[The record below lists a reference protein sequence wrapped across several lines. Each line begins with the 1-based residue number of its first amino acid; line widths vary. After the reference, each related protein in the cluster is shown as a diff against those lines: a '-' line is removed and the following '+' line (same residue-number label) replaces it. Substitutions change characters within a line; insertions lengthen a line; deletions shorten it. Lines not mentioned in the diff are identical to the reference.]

1 MNKKMTPRVIR
12 LIALQCVVVIIT
24 ISVVGFAVMKHSE
37 YKHPENITTSS
48 SDEGTTASTNQPTVP
63 STEPSQSTS
72 SSTSQSSQSSENSED
87 SSESSSTTL
96 LSTAEHPYAYAGFTP
111 QTADTNIDFTRILV
125 NGKYCLP
132 ENYKPALSEAV
143 PGSGQYLDH
152 RVAPHYLEMYNAAKA
167 DGITLT
173 PISGYR
179 SYQRQKNNFENRIAN
194 NMNAGLDRVEATKK
208 AATVIMIPGA
218 SEHNAGLAMD
228 ICSLAESFENT
239 KEFDWLD
246 AHAAEY
252 GFILRYPK
260 DARSREITGVVYEP
274 WHYRYVG
281 VEAAKEIK
289 SRGITLEEY
298 LGYA

>member
-12 LIALQCVVVIIT
+12 LIALQCVVIIIT

-37 YKHPENITTSS
+37 YKHPENTTTTSA
-48 SDEGTTASTNQPTVP
+48 EGTTAPTNRPTVP
-63 STEPSQSTS
+63 TQPSQSTS
-72 SSTSQSSQSSENSED
+72 SSTSQSS
-87 SSESSSTTL
+87 ESGDTNTEASSTTL
-96 LSTAEHPYAYAGFTP
+96 PSTAEHPYAYAGFTP
-111 QTADTNIDFTRILV
+111 QITNVNVDFTKILV
-125 NGKYCLP
+125 NGKYSLP
-132 ENYKPALSEAV
+132 ADYKPTLSEAV
-143 PGSGQYLDH
+143 PGSGQYLDY
-152 RVAPHYLEMYNAAKA
+152 RVAPYYQKMYNAAKA
-167 DGITLT
+167 DGIILT

-179 SYQRQKNNFENRIAN
+179 SYQRQKNNFENRITS
-194 NMNAGLDRVEATKK
+194 NMNKGYDRVEATKL

-228 ICSLAESFENT
+228 ICSLADSFENT
-239 KEFDWLD
+239 KEFEWLD

-260 DARSREITGVVYEP
+260 DAKSREITGVVYEP

-289 SRGITLEEY
+289 ARGITFEEY
-298 LGYA
+298 VGLA